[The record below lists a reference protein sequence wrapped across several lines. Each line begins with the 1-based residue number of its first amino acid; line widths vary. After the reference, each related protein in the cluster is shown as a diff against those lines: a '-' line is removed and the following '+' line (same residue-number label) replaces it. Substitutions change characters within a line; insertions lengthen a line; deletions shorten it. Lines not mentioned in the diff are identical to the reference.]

1 MARMNEP
8 LLDRR
13 SLLGLLAGSALAACT
28 KTVMTPI
35 RTPAIFL
42 AHGFPMLLDVF
53 PEWAGELRAWA
64 ANLGRPKAILMIS
77 AHWEEM
83 PIALGALRTV
93 PLYYDFGGFPEKYY
107 KVKYPAP
114 GAPDLAARVKSLLA
128 PHAVQQTE
136 RGLDH
141 GAYVPL
147 LAMYPEADV
156 PVLQLS
162 LPTMDPKLL
171 FELGRSLA
179 PLRDEGVLIIG
190 SGFLTHNL
198 RAFDMRGAQAPTPD
212 WAAQF
217 DAYVA
222 SAILAKDADAIL
234 DYRAK
239 APGVRMALPSHEH
252 FVPAIVSMG
261 AAIGDAVKFPIE
273 GFVFGAGTKRS
284 IQWG

>member
-93 PLYYDFGGFPEKYY
+93 PLYYDFGGKKEEILRANFLRINKEVEAVVAAFRKPIPQVEVIPKGSM
-107 KVKYPAP
+107 KAP
-114 GAPDLAARVKSLLA
+114 GAKK
-128 PHAVQQTE
+128 H
-136 RGLDH
+136 
-141 GAYVPL
+141 
-147 LAMYPEADV
+147 
-156 PVLQLS
+156 
-162 LPTMDPKLL
+162 
-171 FELGRSLA
+171 
-179 PLRDEGVLIIG
+179 
-190 SGFLTHNL
+190 
-198 RAFDMRGAQAPTPD
+198 
-212 WAAQF
+212 
-217 DAYVA
+217 
-222 SAILAKDADAIL
+222 
-234 DYRAK
+234 
-239 APGVRMALPSHEH
+239 
-252 FVPAIVSMG
+252 
-261 AAIGDAVKFPIE
+261 
-273 GFVFGAGTKRS
+273 
-284 IQWG
+284 